1 MQRGGSTRNSH
12 PPLKFFNP
20 RVSHGMRPN
29 SYIFEI
35 ASSTSICDSGAHSQ
49 LIFHSSSSN
58 LFLSNNPVGGAT
70 LCRYIGLTDASI
82 KLERQPR
89 NSRAATA
96 IGGAAAIGS
105 ASVVRAELALPS
117 SHGLLPSKRE
127 GNLGGLASRGELGL
141 GLGPRKEETCT

>member
-29 SYIFEI
+29 SHIFEI

-49 LIFHSSSSN
+49 LIFHSSTSN
-58 LFLSNNPVGGAT
+58 LFLSKNPVGGAT
-70 LCRYIGLTDASI
+70 LCPHIGLTDAST
-82 KLERQPR
+82 KERQPR
-89 NSRAATA
+89 NSRVATA

-117 SHGLLPSKRE
+117 SHVCCHRRGRGIWWVSP
-127 GNLGGLASRGELGL
+127 LAEN
-141 GLGPRKEETCT
+141 

>member
-1 MQRGGSTRNSH
+1 MWALHWKFSPAT
-12 PPLKFFNP
+12 LKFFNP

-96 IGGAAAIGS
+96 LPPS
-105 ASVVRAELALPS
+105 DPHPS
-117 SHGLLPSKRE
+117 SGQSLRFPVPTVCCHRRGRGIWGVSP
-127 GNLGGLASRGELGL
+127 LAEN
-141 GLGPRKEETCT
+141 